1 MQLELRIMQRFMK
14 IKTKLK
20 KDSQLIKKTDVK
32 KFLTQTET
40 LFCV

>member
-1 MQLELRIMQRFMK
+1 MQLELRIMQRIMK

-32 KFLTQTET
+32 KFLT
-40 LFCV
+40 